1 MSEEKKDISVEI
13 VKVLREDKTGKS
25 GAVQLRIVRWVIDG
39 KANRPALEKRG
50 TYTTDSGEARS
61 SKAQGLTY
69 EDVKLVVSQWAE
81 IEPLLKG

>member
-1 MSEEKKDISVEI
+1 MSEARKDISVEI
-13 VKVLREDKTGKS
+13 VKLLREDKSKS

-39 KANRPALEKRG
+39 KANKPALEKRG

-69 EDVKLVVSQWAE
+69 DDVKLVVSRWAE
-81 IEPLLKG
+81 IEPLMKG